1 MPNFGPFREGA
12 GMATI
17 TPGDSQVG
25 SFLPSPVLPVGPHEA
40 TYVPTYGAAGSGDEV
55 AARTHQ
61 LSLLVEV
68 NAALAGALDVESV
81 LGPILLRLADRER
94 LSHARIYR
102 LDEPTG
108 ELQRVAYGG
117 RNGGS
122 RRVVSLKDHTL
133 LAWAIR
139 QKEAVYVPQ
148 VEKDPRC
155 HEFDELER
163 CAYAVPLQTGTKVL
177 GVLDVATDQPDGI
190 RSVTRKLIDQV
201 ATQAALALE
210 RSELYKQLRVSEERF
225 RSIFEQV
232 PFGVVL
238 AKLDGR
244 FSAVNPAFARLLS
257 STCEEL
263 EGKHIAEITHPQDA
277 AAIEEWVQKLLEGD
291 TGQVSFE
298 RHYLRKSG
306 EPVWC
311 ATNITLLHDAGG
323 RPSYFL
329 GMVQDINER
338 KRAEGERNRLQQ
350 QLFQAQ
356 KMEAL
361 GTLAGGIAH
370 DFNNLLSVMLGFASL
385 ARQRLSS
392 DDPLQDSMS
401 MIEESAQRAAELT
414 RQLLGFARPE
424 RQQVKP
430 VCVQEVLNRV
440 RRMVERTFDRNINV
454 EIHKG
459 SEPLWVNAEPSYLE
473 QALLNLCI
481 NARDAMPQGG
491 TLTIEMCPATLEPQQ
506 QQKLSVTCA
515 PGDYVSLSVQDTG
528 SGIAPEALP
537 RIFDPFFTTKE
548 PGHGTGLGLA
558 MVYGF
563 VKNHDGFV
571 KVESESGKG
580 ARFTLSLPL
589 IPAPVPQAGGG
600 LGQIELGRGTVL
612 VVDDEPLVRAFASEG
627 LKGLGYQVLVAENG
641 KQALQIYEKHHGK
654 IDCILLD
661 LIMPEL
667 SGLETYRQLRAQD
680 PQVRV
685 VFASGYSTGGI
696 LRDAPDAQLA
706 AFIGKPYT
714 LEGLSVALRKAGVG
728 QPRCG

>member
-1 MPNFGPFREGA
+1 MRPAGPQA
-12 GMATI
+12 ASHI
-17 TPGDSQVG
+17 
-25 SFLPSPVLPVGPHEA
+25 
-40 TYVPTYGAAGSGDEV
+40 PTYGAAGSGDEV
-55 AARTHQ
+55 EARTHQ
-61 LSLLVEV
+61 LSLLVEI
-68 NAALAGALDVESV
+68 NTALAGALDAESV
-81 LGPILLRLADRER
+81 LGPILSRLADRER

-102 LDEPTG
+102 LDELAG

-122 RRVVSLKDHTL
+122 RRMVYLRDRTL
-133 LAWAIR
+133 LAWAIQ

-155 HEFDELER
+155 QEFDELER
-163 CAYAVPLQTGTKVL
+163 CAYAVPLQTSTRVL
-177 GVLDVATDQPDGI
+177 GILDVATDQPDGI

-232 PFGVVL
+232 SFGVVL
-238 AKLDGR
+238 AQLDGQ
-244 FSAVNPAFARLLS
+244 FSAVNPAFARLFS

-263 EGKHIAEITHPQDA
+263 VGKHFAEIIHPHDA
-277 AAIEEWVQKLLEGD
+277 AAIEGWVQELLEGNG
-291 TGQVSFE
+291 GQISFE
-298 RHYLRKSG
+298 RRYLRKSG

-329 GMVQDINER
+329 GVVQDINER
-338 KRAEGERNRLQQ
+338 KRTEEERNRLQQ

-392 DDPLQDSMS
+392 DDPLQDSMG

-424 RQQVKP
+424 RQQIKP

-454 EIHKG
+454 DVHKV

-491 TLTIEMCPATLEPQQ
+491 TLTIEVGPATLEAQQ
-506 QQKLSVTCA
+506 QDLPVTCA
-515 PGDYVSLSVQDTG
+515 PGDYVSISVQDTG
-528 SGIAPEALP
+528 TGIAREALP
-537 RIFDPFFTTKE
+537 RIFEPFFTTKE

-571 KVESESGKG
+571 KVDSEPGNGS
-580 ARFTLSLPL
+580 RFSFVLPL
-589 IPAPVPQAGGG
+589 IPAPAPQTDNG
-600 LGQIELGRGTVL
+600 LGHIEPGRGTVL

-641 KQALQIYEKHHGK
+641 KQALQIYAKHVGK
-654 IDCILLD
+654 IDCVLLD

-667 SGLETYRQLRAQD
+667 SGLETYRRLRTQD

-685 VFASGYSTGGI
+685 VFASGCSTGGI
-696 LRDAPDAQLA
+696 LRDAPDAKQA

-714 LEGLSVALRKAGVG
+714 LEGLSVTLRKAGVG
-728 QPRCG
+728 QPRCE

>member
-1 MPNFGPFREGA
+1 
-12 GMATI
+12 
-17 TPGDSQVG
+17 
-25 SFLPSPVLPVGPHEA
+25 
-40 TYVPTYGAAGSGDEV
+40 
-55 AARTHQ
+55 
-61 LSLLVEV
+61 VEI
-68 NAALAGALDVESV
+68 NTALAGTLDAESV
-81 LGPILLRLADRER
+81 LGPILSRLADRER

-102 LDEPTG
+102 LDESAG

-122 RRVVSLKDHTL
+122 RRVVSLKDPTI

-139 QKEAVYVPQ
+139 QQEPVYVSQ
-148 VEKDPRC
+148 VEKDPRYQ
-155 HEFDELER
+155 EFDALEK
-163 CAYAVPLQTGTKVL
+163 CAYAVPLQTSTKVL

-190 RSVTRKLIDQV
+190 RFVTRKLIDQV

-232 PFGVVL
+232 SFGVVL
-238 AKLDGR
+238 AHLDGR
-244 FSAVNPAFARLLS
+244 FSAVNPAFARLLK

-263 EGKHIAEITHPQDA
+263 KGKHFADITHPHDT
-277 AAIEEWVQKLLEGD
+277 AAIEGWVRELLEGHA
-291 TGQVSFE
+291 GQVSFE
-298 RHYLRKSG
+298 RRYLRKSG

-311 ATNITLLHDAGG
+311 AANITLLRDAGG
-323 RPSYFL
+323 SPSYFL
-329 GMVQDINER
+329 GMVQDISER
-338 KRAEGERNRLQQ
+338 KRTEEERNRLQQ

-392 DDPLQDSMS
+392 DDPLQDSMG

-414 RQLLGFARPE
+414 RQLLVFARPE

-440 RRMVERTFDRNINV
+440 RRMVERTFDRNIHV
-454 EIHKG
+454 DVHKVG
-459 SEPLWVNAEPSYLE
+459 EPLWVNAEPSYLE

-491 TLTIEMCPATLEPQQ
+491 TLTIEVGSTTLQAQQPELPA
-506 QQKLSVTCA
+506 TCA
-515 PGDYVSLSVQDTG
+515 PGEYARVSVQDTG
-528 SGIAPEALP
+528 SGISPEDLP
-537 RIFDPFFTTKE
+537 RIFEPFFTTKE

-563 VKNHDGFV
+563 VKNHDGYV
-571 KVESESGKG
+571 KVDSEPGSG
-580 ARFTLSLPL
+580 ARFTIVLPL
-589 IPAPVPQAGGG
+589 IPAPAPQTVGG
-600 LGQIELGRGTVL
+600 LAHIEPGRGTVL

-641 KQALQIYEKHHGK
+641 KQALQIYAEHHGK
-654 IDCILLD
+654 IDCVLLD

-667 SGLETYRQLRAQD
+667 SGLETYRQMRTHN
-680 PQVRV
+680 PSVCV

-696 LRDAPDAQLA
+696 LRDAPDAQQA

-714 LEGLSVALRKAGVG
+714 LAGLSVTLRKAGVG
-728 QPRCG
+728 QTP

>member
-1 MPNFGPFREGA
+1 
-12 GMATI
+12 MATM
-17 TPGDSQVG
+17 TPGDSRPG
-25 SFLPSPVLPVGPHEA
+25 SFLPSPMRPVGPHAA
-40 TYVPTYGAAGSGDEV
+40 THVLTYGAAGSGDEV
-55 AARTHQ
+55 EARTHQ
-61 LSLLVEV
+61 LSLLVEI
-68 NAALAGALDVESV
+68 NTALAGALDAESV
-81 LGPILLRLADRER
+81 LGPILSRLADRER

-102 LDEPTG
+102 LDESAG

-122 RRVVSLKDHTL
+122 RRIVSLKDHTL

-139 QKEAVYVPQ
+139 QQESVYVPQ

-155 HEFDELER
+155 QEFDALEK
-163 CAYAVPLQTGTKVL
+163 CAYAVPLQTSAKVL
-177 GVLDVATDQPDGI
+177 GVLEVATDQPDGI

-232 PFGVVL
+232 SLGVVL
-238 AKLDGR
+238 ANLDGR

-263 EGKHIAEITHPQDA
+263 EGKHFAELTHPQDA
-277 AAIEEWVQKLLEGD
+277 MAIEGWVQELLEGD
-291 TGQVSFE
+291 AGQVSFE
-298 RHYLRKSG
+298 RRYLRKSG

-311 ATNITLLHDAGG
+311 ATNITLLRDAGG

-338 KRAEGERNRLQQ
+338 KRMEEERNRLQQ

-392 DDPLQDSMS
+392 DDPLQDSMG

-414 RQLLGFARPE
+414 RQLLGFARLE

-454 EIHKG
+454 DIHKV

-491 TLTIEMCPATLEPQQ
+491 TLTIEVGPASPEAQQ
-506 QQKLSVTCA
+506 ELPVTCA
-515 PGDYVSLSVQDTG
+515 PGEYVRVSVQDTG
-528 SGIAPEALP
+528 SGISPEELP
-537 RIFDPFFTTKE
+537 RIFEPFFTTKE
-548 PGHGTGLGLA
+548 PGNGTGLGLA

-563 VKNHDGFV
+563 VKNHDGCV
-571 KVESESGKG
+571 KVDSEPGSG
-580 ARFTLSLPL
+580 ARFTIVLPL
-589 IPAPVPQAGGG
+589 IPAPAPSTGGG
-600 LGQIELGRGTVL
+600 LGHIEPGRGTVL

-641 KQALQIYEKHHGK
+641 KQALQIYAKHHGK
-654 IDCILLD
+654 IDCVLLD

-667 SGLETYRQLRAQD
+667 SGLETYRQLRTQD
-680 PQVRV
+680 PRVCV

-696 LRDAPDAQLA
+696 LRDAPDAQQA

-728 QPRCG
+728 HTR

>member
-1 MPNFGPFREGA
+1 
-12 GMATI
+12 MATI
-17 TPGDSQVG
+17 TPSNSQSG
-25 SFLPSPVLPVGPHEA
+25 RFLAGPMPPVGLHEG
-40 TYVPTYGAAGSGDEV
+40 TYTSTYGATGSRDEV

-61 LSLLVEV
+61 LSLLLEV
-68 NAALAGALDVESV
+68 NSALAGALDVESV
-81 LGPILLRLADRER
+81 LGPILSRLADRER
-94 LSHARIYR
+94 LTHARIYR
-102 LDEPTG
+102 LDEPAA

-122 RRVVSLKDHTL
+122 QRVVPLKDRSL

-139 QKEAVYVPQ
+139 QQEAVYVPQ
-148 VEKDPRC
+148 VNIDPRC
-155 HEFDELER
+155 QEFDESDR
-163 CAYAVPLQTGTKVL
+163 SAYAVPLMTSTKSL
-177 GVLDVATDQPDGI
+177 GILDVATDQPDGI

-232 PFGVVL
+232 SFGVVL
-238 AKLDGR
+238 AKLHGE
-244 FSAVNPAFARLLS
+244 FSAVNPAFARLLN
-257 STCEEL
+257 STCKEL
-263 EGKHIAEITHPQDA
+263 EGKHFAEITHPQDA
-277 AAIEEWVQKLLEGD
+277 AAIEGWVQELLEGD
-291 TGQVSFE
+291 AGQVSFE
-298 RHYLRKSG
+298 RRYLRKSS

-329 GMVQDINER
+329 VIVQDINER
-338 KRAEGERNRLQQ
+338 KKTEEERNRLQQ

-392 DDPLQDSMS
+392 DDPLQDSMG

-440 RRMVERTFDRNINV
+440 GRMVERTFDRSINV

-459 SEPLWVNAEPSYLE
+459 AEPLWVNVEPSYLE

-481 NARDAMPQGG
+481 NARDAMPKGG
-491 TLTIEMCPATLEPQQ
+491 TLTIQMDPATLEALQQ
-506 QQKLSVTCA
+506 EFPVTCT
-515 PGDYVSLSVQDTG
+515 PGDYVKISVQDTG
-528 SGIAPEALP
+528 SGIAPETLN

-548 PGHGTGLGLA
+548 PGRGTGLGLA

-563 VKNHDGFV
+563 VKNHGGFV
-571 KVESESGKG
+571 HAESEIDKG
-580 ARFTLSLPL
+580 ARFTIGLPL
-589 IPAPVPQAGGG
+589 IPAPAAQAGVG
-600 LGQIELGRGTVL
+600 LGHVEPGHGTVL

-627 LKGLGYQVLVAENG
+627 LRGLGYQVLVAENG
-641 KQALQIYEKHHGK
+641 RQALQIYEQHHGK
-654 IDCILLD
+654 IDCVLLD
-661 LIMPEL
+661 LIMPDL

-680 PQVRV
+680 PQVLV

-696 LRDAPDAQLA
+696 LREAPEAKLA

-714 LEGLSVALRKAGVG
+714 LEGLSVALHKAGVG
-728 QPRCG
+728 QPRCE

>member
-1 MPNFGPFREGA
+1 MVT
-12 GMATI
+12 M
-17 TPGDSQVG
+17 TPVDNRPG
-25 SFLPSPVLPVGPHEA
+25 SFLPSPMRPVGPHAA
-40 TYVPTYGAAGSGDEV
+40 THESPYGATGTGDE
-55 AARTHQ
+55 AEARTHP
-61 LSLLVEV
+61 LSLLVEI
-68 NAALAGALDVESV
+68 NTALAGTLDAETV
-81 LGPILLRLADRER
+81 LGPILSRLADRER

-102 LDEPTG
+102 LDEREG
-108 ELQRVAYGG
+108 ELQPVASAG
-117 RNGGS
+117 RNGGP
-122 RRVVSLKDHTL
+122 RRIVSLKDHTL

-139 QKEAVYVPQ
+139 QEESVYVPQ
-148 VEKDPRC
+148 VEMDPRC
-155 HEFDELER
+155 QEFDALEK
-163 CAYAVPLQTGTKVL
+163 CAYAVPLLASSKVL
-177 GVLDVATDQPDGI
+177 GVLEVATDQPDGI

-232 PFGVVL
+232 SFGIVL
-238 AKLDGR
+238 AHLDGR
-244 FSAVNPAFARLLS
+244 FSAVNPVFAQLLN

-263 EGKHIAEITHPQDA
+263 EGKHFAELTHPRDA
-277 AAIEEWVQKLLEGD
+277 AAIEGWVQELLQGD
-291 TGQVSFE
+291 AGQVSFE
-298 RHYLRKSG
+298 RRYLRKSG

-311 ATNITLLHDAGG
+311 ATDITLLRDEGG

-338 KRAEGERNRLQQ
+338 KRAEEERHRLQQ

-392 DDPLQDSMS
+392 DDPLQDSMG

-424 RQQVKP
+424 RQQVRP

-454 EIHKG
+454 DVHKV

-473 QALLNLCI
+473 QALLNLSI
-481 NARDAMPQGG
+481 NARDAMPHGG
-491 TLTIEMCPATLEPQQ
+491 TLTIDVRTTTLQAQQ
-506 QQKLSVTCA
+506 LELPLACA
-515 PGDYVSLSVQDTG
+515 PGEYVRVSVQDTG
-528 SGIAPEALP
+528 SGISPEDLP
-537 RIFDPFFTTKE
+537 RIFEPFFTTKA
-548 PGHGTGLGLA
+548 PGYGTGLGLA

-563 VKNHDGFV
+563 VKNHDGCV
-571 KVESESGKG
+571 KVESELGSG
-580 ARFTLSLPL
+580 ARFTIALPL
-589 IPAPVPQAGGG
+589 IPAPSPRTGGG
-600 LGQIELGRGTVL
+600 LGHIEPGRGTVL

-641 KQALQIYEKHHGK
+641 KQALQIFAENHGK
-654 IDCILLD
+654 IDCVLLD

-667 SGLETYRQLRAQD
+667 SGLETYRQLRLQD
-680 PQVRV
+680 PRVCV

-696 LRDAPDAQLA
+696 LRDAPDAKQA

-714 LEGLSVALRKAGVG
+714 LEGLSVTLHNAGVG
-728 QPRCG
+728 QMR

>member
-1 MPNFGPFREGA
+1 
-12 GMATI
+12 MATI
-17 TPGDSQVG
+17 IPNDRQPV
-25 SFLPSPVLPVGPHEA
+25 SFLPGTAPPMGPREV
-40 TYVPTYGAAGSGDEV
+40 TYEPTYGAGGASDEV
-55 AARTHQ
+55 EARTHQ

-81 LGPILLRLADRER
+81 LGSILSRLADRER

-102 LDEPTG
+102 LDEPAG
-108 ELQRVAYGG
+108 ELQRVAHGG

-122 RRVVSLKDHTL
+122 RRVVPLEDHTL

-139 QKEAVYVPQ
+139 QREAAYVPQ

-155 HEFDELER
+155 QGFVETER
-163 CAYAVPLQTGTKVL
+163 SAYVVPLLTSTRVL
-177 GVLDVATDQPDGI
+177 GVLDVATEQPDGI
-190 RSVTRKLIDQV
+190 RSVSRKLIDQV

-232 PFGVVL
+232 SFGVVL
-238 AKLDGR
+238 ADLDGR
-244 FSAVNPAFARLLS
+244 FSAVNPALARLLN
-257 STCEEL
+257 STCEDL
-263 EGKHIAEITHPQDA
+263 QGKHFAELTHSQDA
-277 AAIEEWVQKLLEGD
+277 AAIEEWVQELIDGD
-291 TGQVSFE
+291 TAQVSFE
-298 RHYLRKSG
+298 RRYLRKSG

-329 GMVQDINER
+329 GMVQDIDER
-338 KRAEGERNRLQQ
+338 KKTEEERNRLQQ

-385 ARQRLSS
+385 ARQRLSC
-392 DDPLQDSMS
+392 DDPLQDSMG

-430 VCVQEVLNRV
+430 VCVHEVLNRV

-454 EIHKG
+454 DVHK
-459 SEPLWVNAEPSYLE
+459 EEEALWVNAEPSYLE

-491 TLTIEMCPATLEPQQ
+491 TLSIEVGLLTLEAGQVEIP
-506 QQKLSVTCA
+506 VTCA
-515 PGDYVSLSVQDTG
+515 PGDYVSISVQDTG
-528 SGIAPEALP
+528 SGIHPETLP
-537 RIFDPFFTTKE
+537 RIFEPFFTTKE
-548 PGHGTGLGLA
+548 PGRGTGLGLA

-571 KVESESGKG
+571 KVDSEPGSG
-580 ARFTLSLPL
+580 ACFTICLPL
-589 IPAPVPQAGGG
+589 IPTPAPQASGG
-600 LGQIELGRGTVL
+600 LGQIEPGRGMVL
-612 VVDDEPLVRAFASEG
+612 VVDDEPLVRAFATEG
-627 LKGLGYQVLVAENG
+627 LRGLGYQVLVAENG
-641 KQALQIYEKHHGK
+641 RQALEIYKEQAGK
-654 IDCILLD
+654 VDCILMD
-661 LIMPEL
+661 LIMPDL
-667 SGLETYRQLRAQD
+667 SGLETYRQLRLKD

-696 LRDAPDAQLA
+696 LRDAPDAQKA
-706 AFIGKPYT
+706 VFIGKPYT
-714 LEGLSVALRKAGVG
+714 LEGLSIALRKAGVG
-728 QPRCG
+728 QRRGE